1 MEPSRDEMLLGVDL
15 GGTKVEAG
23 LVDLRG
29 RVVVSHR
36 YPTHPDKGPD
46 VVRLA
51 PNLRWQHVPLRE
63 RLMDAL
69 RIPVVVTNDV
79 RAAA

>member
-46 VVRLA
+46 GVIADVLA
-51 PNLRWQHVPLRE
+51 CVDRCLAQAQQP
-63 RLMDAL
+63 A
-69 RIPVVVTNDV
+69 
-79 RAAA
+79 